1 MLEQLEKVLGETHVP
16 AKEKLLWL
24 VNNAGSLRWVSGR
37 KKDFSSRI
45 FLILKKKKVSAPVL
59 HPQQHDVRAVLIPEY
74 V

>member
-1 MLEQLEKVLGETHVP
+1 MLEQLEKVLGEMHVP

-45 FLILKKKKVSAPVL
+45 FLILKKEKFQHQCSIHSNMTYVL
-59 HPQQHDVRAVLIPEY
+59 C
-74 V
+74 